1 MISIHDP
8 IHGAIEVTR
17 PELKLI
23 DSHAFQRLRNIKQ
36 LGFAELAF
44 PGATHTRYAHSLGAM
59 HMATQIFTAI
69 RSELAL
75 PEAEEARIRQT
86 LRLAVLFHDLG
97 HPALSHVSESIMPQL
112 SELNLGAWAKNDSRQ
127 ANHEDYTLKII
138 LHSHLYD
145 LICEH
150 VGDLGVKP
158 EHIAMLISGDESVE
172 PGVFT
177 VNNTNLFLLLHRIDS
192 GEMDADRMD
201 YLRRDAYYCGVGY
214 GQFDHL
220 WLIQNITA
228 IKKDDTLSL
237 GLKHKGVWAFE
248 NFLLARYHMFL
259 AVYYHHTSVCFD
271 HLLQKFYDSSK
282 YTLPA
287 DIDEYLQ
294 TDDIQLINM
303 LRHTDDFWA
312 QQVTQRRPY
321 RLLIETHEFA
331 QKDEFAEMGNALNAA
346 GIEYFTLK
354 TQGILSKYFRKSH
367 QHSPLLVI
375 EPELQRVSPIEEYT
389 SLYKRFE
396 DVVGLC
402 RYYCQPDQF
411 NEANAILQQ
420 FLPRKA

>member
-1 MISIHDP
+1 
-8 IHGAIEVTR
+8 
-17 PELKLI
+17 
-23 DSHAFQRLRNIKQ
+23 
-36 LGFAELAF
+36 
-44 PGATHTRYAHSLGAM
+44 
-59 HMATQIFTAI
+59 
-69 RSELAL
+69 
-75 PEAEEARIRQT
+75 
-86 LRLAVLFHDLG
+86 
-97 HPALSHVSESIMPQL
+97 
-112 SELNLGAWAKNDSRQ
+112 
-127 ANHEDYTLKII
+127 
-138 LHSHLYD
+138 
-145 LICEH
+145 
-150 VGDLGVKP
+150 
-158 EHIAMLISGDESVE
+158 
-172 PGVFT
+172 
-177 VNNTNLFLLLHRIDS
+177 
-192 GEMDADRMD
+192 MDADRMD

-271 HLLQKFYDSSK
+271 HLLQKFYDSNK

-411 NEANAILQQ
+411 NEAKAILQQ

>member
-8 IHGAIEVTR
+8 IHGAIELSR
-17 PELKLI
+17 PEIKLV

-59 HMATQIFTAI
+59 HVATQMFDTIAKD
-69 RSELAL
+69 LLL
-75 PEAEEARIRQT
+75 PPEESQRIRQA

-97 HPALSHVSESIMPQL
+97 HPALSHVSESIMPPL
-112 SELNLGAWAKNDSRQ
+112 EELKMGAWAENPKRQ

-138 LHSHLYD
+138 LHSKLRD
-145 LICEH
+145 LIEEY
-150 VGDLGVKP
+150 VGSAGIKP
-158 EHIAMLISGDESVE
+158 EHIAMLIAGREVSESD
-172 PGVFT
+172 VFT
-177 VNNTNLFLLLHRIDS
+177 INNTNLFSLLHRIVS

-228 IKKDDTLSL
+228 IKDGDTLSL

-271 HLLQKFYDSSK
+271 HLLHKFYESNK
-282 YTLPA
+282 YCLPA

-294 TDDIQLINM
+294 TDDIQLIHM
-303 LRHTDDFWA
+303 LRHTDNFWA
-312 QQVTQRRPY
+312 KQVTNRRPY
-321 RLLIETHEFA
+321 RLLIETHDFN
-331 QKDEFAEMGNALNAA
+331 QKDEFADLGPALDEAK
-346 GIEYFTLK
+346 IEYFTLK
-354 TQGILSKYFRKSH
+354 TEGILSKYFNKAHKS
-367 QHSPLLVI
+367 SPLLVL
-375 EPELQRVSPIEEYT
+375 EPELERISPIEEYT

-411 NEANAILQQ
+411 TQAKNILGR
-420 FLPRKA
+420 FLPTKA